1 MKNALLG
8 LLLLFATLSS
18 CKKDTP
24 PATLPD
30 TNAQGEYF
38 NCKIDGKYWTY
49 KQAGYTNH
57 DDLTAG
63 KGIITDPG
71 YVITAENGEDFP
83 QTVVKFWMIGTDFPD
98 SDTIELADYSS
109 GNYAEIV
116 GPNTDNANLDFN
128 TKDSSSEGRL
138 IFTKRMA
145 NRLEGNFYFDA
156 YRKSSSSVIHITE
169 GRFSIIP

>member
-98 SDTIELADYSS
+98 SDTIELISYGTGA
-109 GNYAEIV
+109 YAEVV
-116 GPNTDNANLDFN
+116 GPPFLDIYQYGFRTDTLH
-128 TKDSSSEGRL
+128 TGRL
-138 IFTKRMA
+138 IFTKRSPQ
-145 NRLEGNFYFDA
+145 RLEGTFEFDT
-156 YRKSSSSVIHITE
+156 YNNDPKRMVRFTE